1 MSSKPAERFMPE
13 GVKSWQYAAWALIES
28 NAWELTMTCLILL
41 NIFALLIEVNI
52 MSFFFFFYYYCY
64 KSVTIYCASCCSLFI
79 YFSMKMNPITIN
91 G

>member
-13 GVKSWQYAAWALIES
+13 DVKSWQYAAWALIES

-41 NIFALLIEVNI
+41 NTIALLIEVNI
-52 MSFFFFFYYYCY
+52 MMSFLFYYYFY
-64 KSVTIYCASCCSLFI
+64 ESVTVYVVTCCSLFI
-79 YFSMKMNPITIN
+79 PISMKMNPLDMN